1 MRRDFGAFRA
11 QGPAAMEAP
20 VSVGGMWAMRQAA
33 VRRIWMCTLAAA
45 GTLACP
51 VAGRPLFAQEAQ
63 DLCGRAREAPDALF
77 QRLTKT
83 EKLRE
88 SFRDKSYITINDEG
102 AGTIW
107 TFTVAG
113 HPAHPS
119 VVCRDPVEEGGKL
132 RIDMGIQCE
141 ASEAQCEE
149 LAQGFEA
156 LNRKMLKEL
165 ERQGKKS

>member
-1 MRRDFGAFRA
+1 MKRLSAMGIRSC
-11 QGPAAMEAP
+11 AALAY
-20 VSVGGMWAMRQAA
+20 A
-33 VRRIWMCTLAAA
+33 LAAA
-45 GTLACP
+45 NAWAQ
-51 VAGRPLFAQEAQ
+51 AG
-63 DLCGRAREAPDALF
+63 DLCGRPRETPDVLL

-88 SFRDKSYITINDEG
+88 GFRDKAYVTINDEN

-119 VVCRDPVEEGGKL
+119 VVCRQPVEEGGKL

-141 ASEAQCEE
+141 AEEGACAE
-149 LAQGFEA
+149 LAEGFEG

-165 ERQGKKS
+165 ERKGK